1 MVFLLA
7 GFVLVGVVCVLFV
20 TWAVGAAAHLPFVQ
34 AVGDVLGWLISHLLL
49 TVPLAV
55 VAPFAAGYVWGL
67 LTRGSSRRAV
77 PRSMRERERDRQSR
91 PVKNG
96 FTVTQFAD
104 KVRAMTGQTDNYT
117 TRHASYD
124 LRKIRGKQLVD
135 KPGRTRRYHVPPKA
149 ACTIAALLTL
159 RDHVIAPAH
168 RRRPQPT
175 PRTQTQHLDPGRP
188 RLRNHPHRP
197 TNPLPSHR
205 HHHTSSRRIDNNL
218 SIRSRKFLAAH

>member
-1 MVFLLA
+1 MKD
-7 GFVLVGVVCVLFV
+7 GPVL
-20 TWAVGAAAHLPFVQ
+20 HRLP
-34 AVGDVLGWLISHLLL
+34 D
-49 TVPLAV
+49 TP
-55 VAPFAAGYVWGL
+55 
-67 LTRGSSRRAV
+67 
-77 PRSMRERERDRQSR
+77 
-91 PVKNG
+91 
-96 FTVTQFAD
+96 TQFAD